1 MRFKLERSFAICLC
15 SECLVL
21 YLYNTTAKL
30 VNRWQPSIRQWN
42 MAVWVENPGCSVRIS
57 CAADALESI
66 MQFIEKK
73 IVKIKEKV
81 DVASM

>member
-1 MRFKLERSFAICLC
+1 
-15 SECLVL
+15 
-21 YLYNTTAKL
+21 
-30 VNRWQPSIRQWN
+30 
-42 MAVWVENPGCSVRIS
+42 VENPGCSVRIS

-66 MQFIEKK
+66 MQIIEKK